1 MARFEYDILD
11 YRVID
16 GDTIETLLDQGFNAR
31 IDLSAR
37 LDGIDTPERGTVA
50 GKLVKEFVVKWMAA
64 QKNTVRS
71 ISVAKD
77 KYEGRYLARIVG
89 DTQCLNEVLVVKN
102 MARPYTGGKRDGW
115 QVNDLKRIEKAAQKS
130 LLELSK

>member
-89 DTQCLNEVLVVKN
+89 DSECLNDVLIQKQLGRVYV
-102 MARPYTGGKRDGW
+102 GGRRDKW
-115 QVNDLKRIEKAAQKS
+115 KQTELKRIEKAAQKA